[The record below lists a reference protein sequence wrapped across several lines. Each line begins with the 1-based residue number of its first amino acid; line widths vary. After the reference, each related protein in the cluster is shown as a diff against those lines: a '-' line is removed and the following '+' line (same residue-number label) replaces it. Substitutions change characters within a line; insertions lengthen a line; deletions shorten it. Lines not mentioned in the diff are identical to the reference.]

1 VPGSPAT
8 TALNQQKS
16 PLMSLFIAEADF
28 HIPIT
33 HTTMSDRE
41 QVDRDVKSMRDYLN
55 DVARS
60 TDGPG
65 ASRRGEYNFEKRA
78 SAHRY
83 MKGEAQRI
91 MRSYSSSAWAHQ
103 ADYLQH
109 WANDSGYNG

>member
-1 VPGSPAT
+1 
-8 TALNQQKS
+8 
-16 PLMSLFIAEADF
+16 
-28 HIPIT
+28 
-33 HTTMSDRE
+33 MSDRE
-41 QVDRDVKSMRDYLN
+41 QVDRDVKSMQNYLT

-91 MRSYSSSAWAHQ
+91 MSSYSSSAWAHQ